1 MDLAAGR
8 TWLIATALLFT
19 ASHAQY
25 GLSLI
30 LVSVL
35 ASALGLGLLRKFT
48 NTTTSAISH
57 AAYNLLVG
65 IGVADS
71 QVDMAIGIKL
81 VLVAISGYAIWSHRR
96 GAARGVEPLTGR
108 VAEPKR
114 IE

>member
-1 MDLAAGR
+1 
-8 TWLIATALLFT
+8 
-19 ASHAQY
+19 
-25 GLSLI
+25 
-30 LVSVL
+30 VSVF

-57 AAYNLLVG
+57 ATYNLLVG

-71 QVDMAIGIKL
+71 QVDAAVAIEV
-81 VLVAISGYAIWSHRR
+81 VLVAISAYAIWSQRR
-96 GAARGVEPLTGR
+96 GPAMPAESLTDR